1 MTQLTQ
7 VQLDN
12 LERLSAAGD
21 REGYYTYLAATGDR
35 YAELALGVV
44 REDTLS
50 GRMANAFMAYQAEQ
64 QGVRITQ
71 CGARP

>member
-1 MTQLTQ
+1 MTLTQ
-7 VQLDN
+7 IQLDN

-21 REGYYTYLAATGDR
+21 REGYYTYLAGTGDR
-35 YAELALGVV
+35 YGALALGVV

-50 GRMANAFMAYQAEQ
+50 GRLANAFMAHQAEQ

-71 CGARP
+71 CGAHP

>member
-7 VQLDN
+7 IQLDN

-44 REDTLS
+44 R
-50 GRMANAFMAYQAEQ
+50 
-64 QGVRITQ
+64 
-71 CGARP
+71 